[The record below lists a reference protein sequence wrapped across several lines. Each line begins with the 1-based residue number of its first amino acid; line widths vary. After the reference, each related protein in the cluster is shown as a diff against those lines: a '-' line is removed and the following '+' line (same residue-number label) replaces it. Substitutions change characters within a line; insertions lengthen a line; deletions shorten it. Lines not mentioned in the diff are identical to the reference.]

1 MRISDWSSDV
11 CSSDL
16 IIIQSGNDAT
26 VAVSEY
32 VAGSE
37 TAFADLMNQYAARL
51 GMNNSH
57 FADASGLPDPNH
69 YTTARDLTILA
80 RALIHDFPDWYKIFA
95 ERDFTYNQIHQP
107 NRNGLLEKDPSVD
120 GIKTGHTSEAASRPQ
135 TRLVGQECGR
145 TRHTQCS

>member
-1 MRISDWSSDV
+1 MFIRVGTQVKLI
-11 CSSDL
+11 DL
-16 IIIQSGNDAT
+16 LRGIIIQSGNDAT

-69 YTTARDLTILA
+69 YTTARDL
-80 RALIHDFPDWYKIFA
+80 RS
-95 ERDFTYNQIHQP
+95 E
-107 NRNGLLEKDPSVD
+107 E
-120 GIKTGHTSEAASRPQ
+120 HTSELQSLMRISYAIFC
-135 TRLVGQECGR
+135 LKK
-145 TRHTQCS
+145 

>member
-16 IIIQSGNDAT
+16 
-26 VAVSEY
+26 
-32 VAGSE
+32 
-37 TAFADLMNQYAARL
+37 YAARL

-107 NRNGLLEKDPSVD
+107 NRNGLLEKDRSEE
-120 GIKTGHTSEAASRPQ
+120 HTSELQSLMRISYAVFCLKKKNTHNTHHKPNTNTYKNKQ
-135 TRLVGQECGR
+135 K
-145 TRHTQCS
+145 

>member
-80 RALIHDFPDWYKIFA
+80 RALISS
-95 ERDFTYNQIHQP
+95 E
-107 NRNGLLEKDPSVD
+107 
-120 GIKTGHTSEAASRPQ
+120 GHTSDLQSLMRISYPVFCLKKKYNQ
-135 TRLVGQECGR
+135 THNSINFIVN
-145 TRHTQCS
+145 T